1 MATAF
6 GLAGA
11 GHAASPSATT
21 QPPRRPGM
29 EGKRF
34 GMLVDMRK
42 CIGCQACTV
51 SCSVENLPPIGQFR
65 TTVLQYEV
73 DTKVQGAPP
82 AMVSLPRL
90 CNHCDNPPCVPV
102 CPVQA
107 TFQRTDGVVLVDNE
121 RCVGCGYCV
130 QACPYDARFINHE
143 TQTADKCTF
152 CEHRLEVGLL
162 PACVES
168 CVGGARKIGNLND
181 PASEVATLLRE
192 HKDDVKVL
200 KPDLATD
207 CLYTSPVVYEC
218 LLPEDLSFHNGHALT
233 ASDVKFSI
241 ERAYR
246 LNVPRSSVHLLDSLQ
261 RVDVVDADARQHFG
275 AVAVGEG
282 EVAHCVPPQPMDAR

>member
-65 TTVLQYEV
+65 TTVLQYEI
-73 DTKVQGAPP
+73 DKPGGAAP

-90 CNHCDNPPCVPV
+90 CNHCDEPPCVPV

-107 TFQRTDGVVLVDNE
+107 TFQRTDGIVLVDNE

-143 TQTADKCTF
+143 TNTADKCTF
-152 CEHRLEVGLL
+152 CAHRVDAGLL
-162 PACVES
+162 PACVET
-168 CVGGARKIGNLND
+168 CVGGARIFGDIND
-181 PASEVATLLRE
+181 AEGELARRLKEAQPQL
-192 HKDDVKVL
+192 KVL
-200 KPDLATD
+200 KPEL
-207 CLYTSPVVYEC
+207 E
-218 LLPEDLSFHNGHALT
+218 T
-233 ASDVKFSI
+233 APRVFYIGLD
-241 ERAYR
+241 ERFTGK
-246 LNVPRSSVHLLDSLQ
+246 VE
-261 RVDVVDADARQHFG
+261 
-275 AVAVGEG
+275 GEG
-282 EVAHCVPPQPMDAR
+282 TLWKPRNLHSTAHG

>member
-1 MATAF
+1 MDKLDAVPAKPLSGKRGFLKGLLGLSATATVIPITPV
-6 GLAGA
+6 
-11 GHAASPSATT
+11 HAAIGT

-29 EGKRF
+29 AGKRY
-34 GMLVDMRK
+34 GMLVDLRK

-51 SCSVENLPPIGQFR
+51 SCSVENLPPLGQFR

-73 DTKVQGAPP
+73 DFKGHPTPS

-107 TFQRTDGVVLVDNE
+107 TFQRTDGIVLIDNE

-168 CVGGARKIGNLND
+168 CVGGARVIGDLND
-181 PASEVATLLRE
+181 SESVISKTLAA
-192 HKDDVKVL
+192 HKDEIKVL
-200 KPDLATD
+200 KPGLGTN
-207 CLYTSPVVYEC
+207 PHVYYIG
-218 LLPEDLSFHNGHALT
+218 LPDAFVNGIDGQAGVRLI
-233 ASDVKFSI
+233 AS
-241 ERAYR
+241 
-246 LNVPRSSVHLLDSLQ
+246 H
-261 RVDVVDADARQHFG
+261 
-275 AVAVGEG
+275 
-282 EVAHCVPPQPMDAR
+282 

>member
-1 MATAF
+1 MTTPTSPATPSTSKRGLLRALLGF
-6 GLAGA
+6 GVTATGMVV
-11 GHAASPSATT
+11 AADPAEAAIGS
-21 QPPRRPGM
+21 QPARRPGAD
-29 EGKRF
+29 GKRY
-34 GMLVDMRK
+34 GMLVDIRR

-51 SCSVENLPPIGQFR
+51 SCSMENLPPLGQFR

-102 CPVQA
+102 CPVQV
-107 TFQRTDGVVLVDNE
+107 TFQRQDGIVLVDNE

-168 CVGGARKIGNLND
+168 CVGGARVIGDLND
-181 PASEVATLLRE
+181 PGSAAAQMLKE
-192 HKDDVKVL
+192 HGTDIKVL
-200 KPDLATD
+200 KPGMATAPHVF
-207 CLYTSPVVYEC
+207 YIG
-218 LLPEDLSFHNGHALT
+218 LPDEFVNGVDGQ
-233 ASDVKFSI
+233 ASV
-241 ERAYR
+241 R
-246 LNVPRSSVHLLDSLQ
+246 L
-261 RVDVVDADARQHFG
+261 
-275 AVAVGEG
+275 VAG
-282 EVAHCVPPQPMDAR
+282 H

>member
-1 MATAF
+1 MSDNSTTTNPSKRSFLQDLVALATGF
-6 GLAGA
+6 GLSASAQAVTPGA
-11 GHAASPSATT
+11 PHF

-29 EGKRF
+29 AGKRF
-34 GMLVDMRK
+34 GMLVDMRR

-51 SCSVENLPPIGQFR
+51 SCSMENLPPLGQFR

-152 CEHRLEVGLL
+152 CEHRLEAGLL

-168 CVGGARKIGNLND
+168 CVGGARKVGDLND
-181 PASEVATLLRE
+181 PKSEISTLLRDNKGE
-192 HKDDVKVL
+192 IKVL
-200 KPDLATD
+200 KPDLGTRPHVF
-207 CLYTSPVVYEC
+207 YIG
-218 LLPEDLSFHNGHALT
+218 LPDEFVNGIDGQAG
-233 ASDVKFSI
+233 V
-241 ERAYR
+241 RM
-246 LNVPRSSVHLLDSLQ
+246 VPE
-261 RVDVVDADARQHFG
+261 A
-275 AVAVGEG
+275 
-282 EVAHCVPPQPMDAR
+282 